1 MYPSSLKFSFESYIL
16 IRAQEVPEIH
26 QLADTQAAILQSCS
40 RDSQYSLQCKGF
52 EVPDRRNTRS
62 SRGKRGLL
70 GDSVRGQS
78 ALHHSRQESYSH
90 AERHDSGQE
99 NQRRILLLVDTGL

>member
-40 RDSQYSLQCKGF
+40 RDSQYS
-52 EVPDRRNTRS
+52 EWS
-62 SRGKRGLL
+62 SINI
-70 GDSVRGQS
+70 QS
-78 ALHHSRQESYSH
+78 LTFAS
-90 AERHDSGQE
+90 
-99 NQRRILLLVDTGL
+99 